1 MSDKVCIPTVSQW
14 KEHSVMN
21 AIVIEHLLNRIA
33 DLGIRHV
40 FGVAGDYA
48 FPIEDAV
55 CARED
60 MVWVGSCNELNAA
73 YSADGYARINGIAA
87 LSTTFGVG
95 ELSALNGVAGAY
107 AEHLPIIHIVGMPSS
122 SVMGSDKLVHHTLGN
137 GNFLAFFNA
146 AKDFTC
152 ARAILTPENCIEAV
166 EDALQIMASQKR
178 PIYFGVPSDYA
189 GLPIK
194 ASIPKQG
201 QTPQSDPRLLDQAVA
216 LITDRLIKSDHS
228 CVLPGI
234 LTARFGCQERVQVFL
249 DRTNL
254 PHATMFAD
262 KGIIRESS
270 PSFLGLYYG
279 HLLNEAVADFVEGS
293 DVILGIGMQQTD
305 FNTGAFTAKLPQDR
319 LISIMP
325 DYVIA
330 GDTRIDNV
338 LMRDVLDRLIALA
351 DTLPRNEPVLP
362 ARTVPQPDDADHI
375 TSATLYSSLQN
386 LFRPGDIVSAETGNA
401 SMGLAQIKLPENVVY
416 HNQTL
421 WGSIGW
427 ATPAA
432 FGMSMAALS
441 QRVILVTGEGSH
453 QLTAQELSQFARF
466 ERNPVVILI
475 NNDGYLIERLLCKD
489 GENYYNDLAQWR
501 YELLPAAL
509 GCENWEVRSVSTP
522 RELERALKACNDDTS
537 RGHFIEV
544 RMKRYDAAPVAMALH
559 TAVGTLYSA

>member
-1 MSDKVCIPTVSQW
+1 
-14 KEHSVMN
+14 MN
-21 AIVIEHLLNRIA
+21 ATVIEHLLNRIA
-33 DLGIRHV
+33 DLGVRHV

-60 MVWVGSCNELNAA
+60 MTWVGSCNELNAA
-73 YSADGYARINGIAA
+73 YSADGYARVNGIAA

-95 ELSALNGVAGAY
+95 ELSALNGVAGSY

-122 SVMGSDKLVHHTLGN
+122 SVLGSDKLVHHTLGN

-152 ARAILTPENCIEAV
+152 DRAVLTPENCIDAV
-166 EDALQIMASQKR
+166 EKALQTLVSQKR
-178 PIYFGVPSDYA
+178 PIYFGIPSDYA
-189 GLPIK
+189 GASIGS
-194 ASIPKQG
+194 SIPKPRQA
-201 QTPQSDPRLLDQAVA
+201 PQSNPKSLDKAVG
-216 LITDRLIKSDHS
+216 LITERLMESDHS

-234 LTARFGCQERVQVFL
+234 LSARFGSKESVQLFL
-249 DRTNL
+249 DRTGL

-262 KGIIRESS
+262 KGMVRESS
-270 PSFLGLYYG
+270 LSYLGLYYG

-319 LISIMP
+319 LINIMP
-325 DYVIA
+325 DHVTV
-330 GDTRIDNV
+330 GDTRIHDV
-338 LMRDVLDRLIALA
+338 LMHDVLERLIAIA
-351 DTLPRNEPVLP
+351 DTLPRNERVLP
-362 ARTVPQPDDADHI
+362 VRAVPQPDHADHI
-375 TSATLYSSLQN
+375 TSAIFYSSLQAF
-386 LFRPGDIVSAETGNA
+386 LRPGDIVSAETGNA
-401 SMGLAQIKLPENVVY
+401 SMGLAQIQLPENVAY

-432 FGMSMAALS
+432 FGMSMAAPT
-441 QRVILVTGEGSH
+441 QRVVLVTGEGSH
-453 QLTAQELSQFARF
+453 QLTAQEVSQFARF

-489 GENYYNDLAQWR
+489 GETYYNDLAQWR
-501 YELLPAAL
+501 YDLLPAAL
-509 GCENWEVRSVSTP
+509 GCENWGVSSVSTP
-522 RELERALKACNDDTS
+522 EELEQALKACNDETS

-559 TAVGTLYSA
+559 KAVGTLYSA